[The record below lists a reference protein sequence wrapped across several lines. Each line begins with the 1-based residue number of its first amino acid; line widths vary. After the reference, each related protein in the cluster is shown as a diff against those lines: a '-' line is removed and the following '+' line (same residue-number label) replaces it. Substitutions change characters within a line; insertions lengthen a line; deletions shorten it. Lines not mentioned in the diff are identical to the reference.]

1 MITQYSLYNRQ
12 VEILDM
18 PSKKALTECSSK
30 ANEPLGA
37 KIQIGFVQD
46 KNGLEKG
53 WKGIYRLDG
62 YIFNYIFGKLLTLSP
77 FRGFTFLATLDFPET
92 VLVSLAL
99 LLYLQ
104 SFFLSFHFLSLNLFG
119 SNCKLFYSH

>member
-1 MITQYSLYNRQ
+1 
-12 VEILDM
+12 M

-62 YIFNYIFGKLLTLSP
+62 
-77 FRGFTFLATLDFPET
+77 
-92 VLVSLAL
+92 
-99 LLYLQ
+99 LYFQL
-104 SFFLSFHFLSLNLFG
+104 HFW
-119 SNCKLFYSH
+119 KAAHP